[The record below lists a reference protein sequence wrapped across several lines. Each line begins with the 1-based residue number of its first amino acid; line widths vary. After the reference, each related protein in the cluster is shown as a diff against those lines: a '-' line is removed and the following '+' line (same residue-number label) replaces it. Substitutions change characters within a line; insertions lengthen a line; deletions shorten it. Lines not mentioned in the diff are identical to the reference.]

1 VIRPTQTISLSLL
14 LVAAA
19 DLGLGSMAPVLA
31 DEAGATPATAE
42 RKICTRELRTG
53 TKIPVKVC
61 RTQAE
66 IDAER
71 QATQN
76 AMKSSPSANY
86 KRGT

>member
-1 VIRPTQTISLSLL
+1 VIRPTQTISPAFLL
-14 LVAAA
+14 LAAA
-19 DLGLGSMAPVLA
+19 SLGLGATAPVRA
-31 DEAGATPATAE
+31 DEATATPATAE

-76 AMKSSPSANY
+76 AMKSNPALNY